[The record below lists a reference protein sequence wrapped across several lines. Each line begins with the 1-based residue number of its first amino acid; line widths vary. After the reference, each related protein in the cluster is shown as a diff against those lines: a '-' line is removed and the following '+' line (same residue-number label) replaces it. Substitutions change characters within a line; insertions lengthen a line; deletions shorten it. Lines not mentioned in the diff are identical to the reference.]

1 MVLPQSS
8 MGKYAGREF
17 VRTPGCAAFH
27 SPMARST
34 PPGSEKQAASRAATT
49 PSARDGP
56 IASHSTNAMPLTA
69 MAEQPSPI
77 SRPLPQPGGAAA

>member
-34 PPGSEKQAASRAATT
+34 E
-49 PSARDGP
+49 
-56 IASHSTNAMPLTA
+56 ASHWL
-69 MAEQPSPI
+69 
-77 SRPLPQPGGAAA
+77 